1 MLQKPPKEGFENVFN
16 FSFNENGKIKQF
28 SIKQLAA
35 NLKKMV
41 SHVYTIQVTVSIGD

>member
-28 SIKQLAA
+28 SIKQLAG
-35 NLKKMV
+35 NLKKN
-41 SHVYTIQVTVSIGD
+41 G